1 MWRDEDSQRGDEEI
15 MNKRIKGENTA
26 KQERQKIGEEKIYE
40 TKD

>member
-1 MWRDEDSQRGDEEI
+1 

-40 TKD
+40 TKGWR